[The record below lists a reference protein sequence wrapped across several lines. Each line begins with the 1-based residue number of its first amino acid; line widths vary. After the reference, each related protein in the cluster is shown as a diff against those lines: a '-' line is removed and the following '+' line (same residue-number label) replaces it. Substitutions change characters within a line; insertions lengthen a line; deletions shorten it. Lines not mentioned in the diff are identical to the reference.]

1 MSERVSIEALRP
13 GMVITRI
20 TQQNG
25 PVSIRKSGLVS
36 SQAMVQGLGEMG
48 VQEVEIDP
56 HQTVEID
63 ARLQHRTQTQQ
74 LLRGDHDKR
83 SGIDAGLSEQFNRS
97 LFLPTVQGL
106 PPAWHRIG
114 KSAGAYVVLAM
125 LGLLLGFAGGTAHV
139 WWPRLMQSPPV
150 QSAPV
155 SQIPAAENSA
165 GESANA
171 GKTVSDERDENA
183 VSSTEPAAQ
192 NPAQTEQTQTE
203 VGRDA
208 EDIIAQQNQT
218 SPQADLSEPD
228 TAASA
233 PAQDTERPGDESES
247 TYAGEVLNQPEVP
260 SDSQVSQALLE
271 KFNRAIEELDNNSDE
286 ETQRQ
291 PETRVTVSQSLQRV
305 DQLPVRMLTRLPTM
319 KFSAH
324 MYASNPSDRWVKVNG
339 KQLGEG
345 DWIADKVQIVAI
357 EGQRVVLEFED
368 ERFTM
373 AALTDW

>member
-36 SQAMVQGLGEMG
+36 SQAMVQGLAEMG

-208 EDIIAQQNQT
+208 EDITAQQNQT

-286 ETQRQ
+286 EAQRQ

>member
-36 SQAMVQGLGEMG
+36 SQAMVQGLAEMG

-208 EDIIAQQNQT
+208 EDITAQQNQT